1 MVGEI
6 ANFLQCTMASIKYH
20 LISFIEYTYSMIV
33 EHFSENMQSK
43 HWNIIWINKRE
54 MKNVPR
60 IEHLIL
66 VWFSRILFLL
76 LLLFS
81 FESINIFH
89 YYSFFKNGKRAI
101 NKKCRIL
108 CIFNDRNQ
116 VWFVSCERMWSNK
129 RENIEPFTE
138 FHFITHLIS
147 VSNQVQFKVQIVII
161 IIIFCFH
168 SSSFLLRQHNTT
180 ASVRAINSHY
190 RWVEIWWSKMKK
202 KQQI

>member
-66 VWFSRILFLL
+66 VWFSRINVLCYCYCFLLNRSIFSIIILFLKMEKEL
-76 LLLFS
+76 SIKNVEFYAFS
-81 FESINIFH
+81 MTAIKCGLSHVNVCDQINV
-89 YYSFFKNGKRAI
+89 K
-101 NKKCRIL
+101 IL
-108 CIFNDRNQ
+108 NRSRN
-116 VWFVSCERMWSNK
+116 
-129 RENIEPFTE
+129 
-138 FHFITHLIS
+138 FIS
-147 VSNQVQFKVQIVII
+147 
-161 IIIFCFH
+161 
-168 SSSFLLRQHNTT
+168 
-180 ASVRAINSHY
+180 
-190 RWVEIWWSKMKK
+190 
-202 KQQI
+202 